1 MLCECSEQDG
11 GAGGDVQV
19 TETDGMSAGDW
30 QPPSAD
36 AELVPSTLSSFLL
49 PRRRGSSCP
58 STVVDV

>member
-30 QPPSAD
+30 QPPSA
-36 AELVPSTLSSFLL
+36 LMSLPLSAPFFL
-49 PRRRGSSCP
+49 P
-58 STVVDV
+58 TTQK

>member
-30 QPPSAD
+30 QPPSAV
-36 AELVPSTLSSFLL
+36 AGAGPFHSQLLSSSPTTL
-49 PRRRGSSCP
+49 
-58 STVVDV
+58 